1 MDLGRSTGGDPAS
14 FEARSR
20 EVDLMFDL
28 KTAEKRNEQLKLELR
43 AAREQMVEATDRA
56 IDRRGTHLP
65 LRSKT
70 EEMNTSAALV
80 SPTAAAKPRQ
90 EKSQSLAHQWSTPD
104 KENQLVQQ

>member
-1 MDLGRSTGGDPAS
+1 
-14 FEARSR
+14 
-20 EVDLMFDL
+20 MFDL

-56 IDRRGTHLP
+56 IDMRGTHLP

-80 SPTAAAKPRQ
+80 SPTAAAKPQ
-90 EKSQSLAHQWSTPD
+90 EKSQSFAHQWSTPD